1 MKKIMD
7 NKGNIGG
14 VQGFILG
21 IVGIGVVL
29 TVGLIVMGSLR
40 DTTTAGTHEYNASNA
55 LLVKLATI
63 PTWIGILI
71 VVAMAF
77 LVLGYFYKSQ

>member
-1 MKKIMD
+1 MKKMD

-29 TVGLIVMGSLR
+29 TVGLIVMGELR
-40 DTTTAGTHEYNASNA
+40 DTTTTGSHEYNASNDI
-55 LLVKLATI
+55 LVKMATI

-77 LVLGYFYKSQ
+77 LVLGYFYKAQ